1 MRSTKRQEAGNL
13 PGAGGKGSGGGERPA
28 ERAGSTGCRGQ
39 SPHSGAH
46 GARPRGGGGPR
57 GVCGE
62 GGRAPAAA
70 HTANPVEPPVGMTG
84 GRTQPTRRRGRWPR
98 GPALRGALHPERP
111 SASHG
116 TLPIPCPSG
125 RFPWCECC
133 GRPRV
138 DVRSPVLS
146 EASRTCSP
154 TVHAACPGPT
164 PAYHKFPPNSLE
176 TGHPS
181 PAPGRPPGLRTTPH
195 QLLRRPHAFSFPGVE
210 LGSRFLRF
218 GSQVHDHIHLTLH
231 GLTSLNQGLL

>member
-1 MRSTKRQEAGNL
+1 MRATERQEAGNL
-13 PGAGGKGSGGGERPA
+13 PGAGGKASGGGERPA
-28 ERAGSTGCRGQ
+28 ERAGSTGCRGR

-46 GARPRGGGGPR
+46 GAGPRGGGGPR

-70 HTANPVEPPVGMTG
+70 HTANPVEPPVGVTG
-84 GRTQPTRRRGRWPR
+84 RRTQPTRRRRRWPR

-111 SASHG
+111 SRLPRHSPHPLSIW
-116 TLPIPCPSG
+116 TLPLVRMLRKTQG
-125 RFPWCECC
+125 
-133 GRPRV
+133 GRPV
-138 DVRSPVLS
+138 
-146 EASRTCSP
+146 SRP
-154 TVHAACPGPT
+154 IRGQQNMLADGPRGLPGPH
-164 PAYHKFPPNSLE
+164 ARVSQVPPNSLE

-195 QLLRRPHAFSFPGVE
+195 QLLRRPHAFRFPGVE